1 LPMISYGGSFLVLVL
16 FALGVLES
24 IWIHR
29 KIRGNTQLRPDPA

>member
-1 LPMISYGGSFLVLVL
+1 MLSYGGSFLVLVL

-29 KIRGNTQLRPDPA
+29 KIHNGKAVRSKK